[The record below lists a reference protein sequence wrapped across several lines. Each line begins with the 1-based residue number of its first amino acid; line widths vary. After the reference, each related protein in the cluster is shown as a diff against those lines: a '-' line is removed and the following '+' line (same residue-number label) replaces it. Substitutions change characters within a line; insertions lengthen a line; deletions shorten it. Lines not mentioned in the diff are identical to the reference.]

1 VWWGPHAAHATCYAP
16 LPIGLASSAGG
27 SNPLQLPH
35 RYTIGYQSVKDDS
48 ALWAFRFVE
57 NLAQIRFSSM
67 MVDIRAAQSKWE
79 TRALAVQAA
88 SDAAA
93 LAQADVTPDLSS
105 YVKHANGEQASHR

>member
-1 VWWGPHAAHATCYAP
+1 MWWGPHAAHATCYAP
-16 LPIGLASSAGG
+16 LPIGLATAVGG
-27 SNPLQLPH
+27 SALQLPH
-35 RYTIGYQSVKDDS
+35 RYTIGYQSIKDDS

-79 TRALAVQAA
+79 ARALLVQAT

-93 LAQADVTPDLSS
+93 LAQLHAPPDLSP
-105 YVKHANGEQASHR
+105 YVKHANGE